1 MTEVAEKESTE
12 LVIVPSKESAL
23 ETFKA
28 EKGLD
33 PYLLTIR
40 RELDNFLANPPSLDT
55 ATGRKAYASMAHKI
69 ARSKTAVD
77 NIGKELVADLK
88 QLPKTIDAERKRWR
102 DQLDE
107 WRDEA
112 RGPLN
117 EWEAAEEARKAK
129 HEAGIK
135 HIKDCAMGLIGGE
148 PQPYGLLFRELEE
161 KVVVDES
168 WEEYEAEAHRAKAE
182 ALTTLKA
189 AFADHQKREAEQA
202 ELERLRQEAAER
214 ERKEY
219 EAQIARQA
227 EERARR
233 EAEQA
238 AQAERE
244 AAARREQEAKAEAER
259 KEREHQEAI
268 AKAKRDAELAEQRA
282 KEEYDRKERE
292 RIAEQQRQEQAKL
305 DAERRQREEV
315 ERRQADV
322 EHLRRINQA
331 AMQAM
336 IDGGMPEQC
345 AKDAVTLI
353 IQGKVPNISINY

>member
-1 MTEVAEKESTE
+1 MTEVAEKESTD
-12 LVIVPSKESAL
+12 LITVPSKETVL
-23 ETFKA
+23 DVFKG

-40 RELDNFLANPPSLDT
+40 RELDRFLETPPSLDT
-55 ATGRKAYASMAHKI
+55 KKGRDAYASMAFKI
-69 ARSKTAVD
+69 ARSKTTID
-77 NIGKELVADLK
+77 NIGKELVDDLK

-117 EWEAAEEARKAK
+117 QWEAAEEARKAK
-129 HEAGIK
+129 HQAEIHQLRQSAELFNEVTSQEIDVRISQLEAVE
-135 HIKDCAMGLIGGE
+135 IGE
-148 PQPYGLLFRELEE
+148 AF
-161 KVVVDES
+161 
-168 WEEYEAEAHRAKAE
+168 EEYEAEAHRVKA
-182 ALTTLKA
+182 AGLSTLKTA
-189 AFADHQKREAEQA
+189 LDRQKKYEADQA
-202 ELERLRQEAAER
+202 ELERMRQEAAER
-214 ERKEY
+214 EQKER
-219 EAQIARQA
+219 EERIAREA

-233 EAEQA
+233 EAEEKA
-238 AQAERE
+238 RAERE
-244 AAARREQEAKAEAER
+244 AVARREQEARDEAAR
-259 KEREHQEAI
+259 KEREYQEGI
-268 AKAKRDAELAEQRA
+268 AKAQREAEAEKQRIEHEHRRM
-282 KEEYDRKERE
+282 EEE
-292 RIAEQQRQEQAKL
+292 RIAEQKRQEQARL
-305 DAERRQREEV
+305 DAERREREEV

-322 EHLRRINQA
+322 EHRRRINQT

>member
-1 MTEVAEKESTE
+1 MTEVAEKESTD
-12 LVIVPSKESAL
+12 LITVPSKETAL
-23 ETFKA
+23 DVFKD

-40 RELDNFLANPPSLDT
+40 RELDRFLENPPSLDT
-55 ATGRKAYASMAHKI
+55 KKGRDAYASMAFKI
-69 ARSKTAVD
+69 ARSKTTID

-117 EWEAAEEARKAK
+117 EWEAAEEARKTQHCLNIESIAILGADIDDSNSAALQENID
-129 HEAGIK
+129 H
-135 HIKDCAMGLIGGE
+135 
-148 PQPYGLLFRELEE
+148 LER
-161 KVVVDES
+161 VVIDGS
-168 WEEYEAEAHRAKAE
+168 FEEYEAEAHRVKA
-182 ALTTLKA
+182 ASLATLKA
-189 AFADHQKREAEQA
+189 ALERRQKYEADQA
-202 ELERLRQEAAER
+202 ELERMRKEAAKREQKER
-214 ERKEY
+214 
-219 EAQIARQA
+219 EAQIAREA

-233 EAEQA
+233 EAEEK

-268 AKAKRDAELAEQRA
+268 AKAQRDAELAEQRA
-282 KEEYDRKERE
+282 KEEYGRKERE

-305 DAERRQREEV
+305 DAERREREEV
-315 ERRQADV
+315 ERRQANV
-322 EHLRRINQA
+322 EHRRKINQA

-345 AKDAVTLI
+345 AMDAIKLI
-353 IQGKVPNISINY
+353 AQGKVPGVTINY